1 MKNELINLRDPSTDV
16 TSYVGWLR
24 RSAATGEAMLDGLYT
39 TCELPAARGRYFKGV
54 YPLPGGSATTI
65 FRPENRP
72 DGSFA
77 LVSDGRRFGETGY
90 YRIHRTD
97 GGALRVK
104 CVPMEE
110 TIHVFVDPEGALHA
124 RHTFAFWRAHFLH
137 LNYEITPRE
146 RRVRRVLTCLRA
158 VVRLRAYPL
167 ERKSMA
173 LNETLLKRLIETP
186 GVPGREERQREIARE
201 ELGSLTD
208 EVRTDALGS
217 VIGTK
222 KGSGDGRVMVAAHT
236 DEIGYLVKHIDDK
249 GFVRLQTLG
258 GHDPANMVSQRVLVT
273 TADGET
279 LRGALQPARKPPH
292 LARGEEQKPP
302 KADEFYVDLGM
313 DAETVKEKVRI
324 GDYAVMDRTLE
335 KVGETYVGKAMD
347 DRVGVFV
354 MYEALRAMGDHQATI
369 FAAATSQEEVG
380 LRGAE
385 ASGSALEPTVVVAL
399 DVTLAMDVPGAG
411 KENTI
416 TELGKG
422 VAIKIMDGYSIS
434 HPKLVEH
441 LRAIAERE
449 DIPYQMEILPAGGTD
464 AGGVQRLHGG
474 IPAVTLSIPCR
485 YVHTPNE
492 MVSAK
497 DVEAAI
503 TLLARYLEE
512 ASDADYAL

>member
-1 MKNELINLRDPSTDV
+1 MR
-16 TSYVGWLR
+16 
-24 RSAATGEAMLDGLYT
+24 
-39 TCELPAARGRYFKGV
+39 
-54 YPLPGGSATTI
+54 
-65 FRPENRP
+65 
-72 DGSFA
+72 
-77 LVSDGRRFGETGY
+77 
-90 YRIHRTD
+90 
-97 GGALRVK
+97 
-104 CVPMEE
+104 
-110 TIHVFVDPEGALHA
+110 
-124 RHTFAFWRAHFLH
+124 
-137 LNYEITPRE
+137 
-146 RRVRRVLTCLRA
+146 
-158 VVRLRAYPL
+158 
-167 ERKSMA
+167 
-173 LNETLLKRLIETP
+173 RLIETP
-186 GVPGREERQREIARE
+186 GVSGREERQREIARE
-201 ELGSLTD
+201 ELDTLTD

-222 KGSGDGRVMVAAHT
+222 KGGDSARVMVAAHT

-249 GFVRLQTLG
+249 GFIRLQTLG
-258 GHDPANMVSQRVLVT
+258 GHDPANMVSQRVIVT
-273 TADGET
+273 TTEGET

-292 LARGEEQKPP
+292 IARDEEQKLP

-324 GDYAVMDRTLE
+324 GDYVVMDRTLE
-335 KVGETYVGKAMD
+335 KVGDNYIGKAMD
-347 DRVGVFV
+347 DRIGVFV
-354 MYEALRAMGDHQATI
+354 IYEALRAMGEHEATI

-385 ASGSALEPTVVVAL
+385 ASGSALKPTVVVAL

-411 KENTI
+411 NENTI

-449 DIPYQMEILPAGGTD
+449 DIPYQMEILPSGGTD

-492 MVSAK
+492 MVSAA

-503 TLLARYLEE
+503 KLLARYLEE
-512 ASDADYAL
+512 AHTADYAL